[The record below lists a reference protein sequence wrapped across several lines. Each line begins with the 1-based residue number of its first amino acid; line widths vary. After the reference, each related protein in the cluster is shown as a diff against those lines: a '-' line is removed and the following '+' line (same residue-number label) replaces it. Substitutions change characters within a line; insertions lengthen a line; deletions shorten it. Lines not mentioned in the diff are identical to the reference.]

1 MALLAERSRLDAR
14 PTERSSAN
22 KFPRKGAAM
31 SITDDVLT
39 ANEEYVRN
47 FQAGHL
53 PISPARHLAIVA
65 CMDARLTVEQFAGLK
80 TGDAHIIRNAGGVV
94 TDDVIRSL
102 LISHYLLGT
111 NEWII
116 VEHTDCGML
125 TFKDE
130 ELLSRLEQETGVVAH
145 APSHFYA
152 FSDLETNLGRQ
163 IAKVRAHPWVP
174 RQIPVRGFIYDV
186 HSGKLTEVRP

>member
-1 MALLAERSRLDAR
+1 
-14 PTERSSAN
+14 
-22 KFPRKGAAM
+22 M
-31 SITDDVLT
+31 STIDDVLR

-47 FQAGHL
+47 FKAAHL
-53 PISPARHLAIVA
+53 AILPARHLAIVA
-65 CMDARLTVEQFAGLK
+65 CMDARLTVEQFAGLA
-80 TGDAHIIRNAGGVV
+80 TGDAHIIRNAGGIV

-125 TFKDE
+125 TFKDD
-130 ELLSRLEQETGVVAH
+130 ELLTRLENGTGIVAH

-152 FSDLETNLGRQ
+152 FSDLETNLRRQ
-163 IAKVRAHPWVP
+163 LAKVHAHPWVP
-174 RQIPVRGFIYDV
+174 RQIPVRGFIYNV
-186 HSGKLTEVRP
+186 HSGELTEVRP

>member
-1 MALLAERSRLDAR
+1 
-14 PTERSSAN
+14 
-22 KFPRKGAAM
+22 M
-31 SITDDVLT
+31 STTDDILK

-47 FQAGHL
+47 FNLSHL
-53 PISPARHLAIVA
+53 TIPTARRLVIVA
-65 CMDARLTVEQFAGLK
+65 CMDARLAVEQLAGLK

-116 VEHTDCGML
+116 VEHTECGML

-130 ELLSRLEQETGVVAH
+130 ELLSRLENETGVVAH
-145 APSHFYA
+145 APSNTRPSQRMFFRSPRLVPAMRSRSRPFARGYSTRRLRVSPA
-152 FSDLETNLGRQ
+152 PSRGR
-163 IAKVRAHPWVP
+163 P
-174 RQIPVRGFIYDV
+174 RCSSSTGSARRQGA
-186 HSGKLTEVRP
+186 

>member
-1 MALLAERSRLDAR
+1 
-14 PTERSSAN
+14 
-22 KFPRKGAAM
+22 M
-31 SITDDVLT
+31 STTDEVLS

-47 FQAGHL
+47 FKLGSL
-53 PISPARHLAIVA
+53 RIPPARHLAIVA
-65 CMDARLTVEQFAGLK
+65 CMDARLTVEHFSGLK

-111 NEWII
+111 NEWLI

-130 ELLSRLEQETGVVAH
+130 DLLARLEKETGAMAH
-145 APSHFYA
+145 APSHFHT
-152 FSDLETNLGRQ
+152 FSDLETNLRRQ
-163 IAKVRAHPWVP
+163 IAKVRSHPWVP
-174 RQIPVRGFIYDV
+174 KEIPVRGLIYDV
-186 HSGKLTEVRP
+186 STGSLNEVKT

>member
-1 MALLAERSRLDAR
+1 
-14 PTERSSAN
+14 
-22 KFPRKGAAM
+22 M
-31 SITDDVLT
+31 STTDEILK

-47 FQAGHL
+47 FKLGGLAA
-53 PISPARHLAIVA
+53 PPARGLAIVT
-65 CMDARLTVEQFAGLK
+65 CMDARLTVEGFARLK

-102 LISHYLLGT
+102 LISHHLLGT

-116 VEHTDCGML
+116 VEHTGCGML

-130 ELLSRLEQETGVVAH
+130 DLIGRLEQETGAVAH
-145 APSHFYA
+145 APSHFHA
-152 FSDLETNLGRQ
+152 FTDLETNLRRQ

-174 RQIPVRGFIYDV
+174 KVISVRGFIYDV
-186 HSGKLTEVRP
+186 GTGRLNEIKA

>member
-1 MALLAERSRLDAR
+1 
-14 PTERSSAN
+14 
-22 KFPRKGAAM
+22 M
-31 SITDDVLT
+31 STTDEVLK
-39 ANEEYVRN
+39 ANEQYVRD
-47 FQAGHL
+47 FKLGHL
-53 PISPARHLAIVA
+53 PIPPARHLAIVA

-80 TGDAHIIRNAGGVV
+80 TGDAHIIRNAGGIV

-130 ELLSRLEQETGVVAH
+130 DLLARLEKETGTVAH
-145 APSHFYA
+145 APSHFHA
-152 FSDLETNLGRQ
+152 FGNLETNLRRQ

-174 RQIPVRGFIYDV
+174 KNIPVRGFIYDV
-186 HSGKLTEVRP
+186 RSGKLNEVTA

>member
-1 MALLAERSRLDAR
+1 
-14 PTERSSAN
+14 
-22 KFPRKGAAM
+22 M
-31 SITDDVLT
+31 STTDDILK

-47 FQAGHL
+47 FNLSHL
-53 PISPARHLAIVA
+53 TIPTARRLVIVA
-65 CMDARLTVEQFAGLK
+65 CMDARLAVEQLAGLK

-116 VEHTDCGML
+116 VEHTECGML

-130 ELLSRLEQETGVVAH
+130 ELLSRLENETGVVAH

-152 FSDLETNLGRQ
+152 FTELETNLRRQ

-174 RQIPVRGFIYDV
+174 KQISVRGFIYDV
-186 HSGKLTEVRP
+186 HSGKLNEVKP

>member
-1 MALLAERSRLDAR
+1 MGATDELLR
-14 PTERSSAN
+14 
-22 KFPRKGAAM
+22 
-31 SITDDVLT
+31 
-39 ANEEYVRN
+39 ANEEYARN
-47 FQAGHL
+47 FKLGSL
-53 PISPARHLAIVA
+53 SKPPARHLAIVA

-102 LISHYLLGT
+102 LISHHLLGT

-130 ELLSRLEQETGVVAH
+130 DLLDRLEKETGAVAH
-145 APSHFYA
+145 APSQFHA
-152 FSDLETNLGRQ
+152 FSDLDANLRRQ

-174 RQIPVRGFIYDV
+174 KEIPVRGFIYDV
-186 HSGKLTEVRP
+186 GTGRLNEVKA

>member
-1 MALLAERSRLDAR
+1 
-14 PTERSSAN
+14 
-22 KFPRKGAAM
+22 M
-31 SITDDVLT
+31 SKTDEVIR
-39 ANEEYVRN
+39 ANEEYARN
-47 FQAGHL
+47 FKLSSLRA
-53 PISPARHLAIVA
+53 PPARHLAIVA
-65 CMDARLTVEQFAGLK
+65 CMDARLTVEQFSGLK

-130 ELLSRLEQETGVVAH
+130 DLLARLEKETGAVAH
-145 APSHFYA
+145 APSHFHT
-152 FSDLETNLGRQ
+152 FSDLETNLRRQ

-174 RQIPVRGFIYDV
+174 KEIPVRGFIYDV
-186 HSGKLTEVRP
+186 NTGRLNEVKA